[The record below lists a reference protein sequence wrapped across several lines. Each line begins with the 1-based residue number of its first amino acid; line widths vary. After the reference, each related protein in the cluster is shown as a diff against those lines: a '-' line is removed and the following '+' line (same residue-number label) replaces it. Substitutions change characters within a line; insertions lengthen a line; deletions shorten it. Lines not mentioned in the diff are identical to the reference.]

1 MKTEIPISDLNEAVD
16 SPAVLVSGRVSG
28 RVSGLSAKENDDIS
42 LLDLLII
49 LGEGKGIIFAVTAG
63 FIIFAIILSLIM
75 PKSYTASVM
84 LLPPQE
90 SNSIGSALNSQLG
103 GMAAL
108 LGSGLGLKNTN
119 DTYIAMFKSEAVE
132 DGMVEHFGLMQQY
145 HVKFLSDARKIF
157 ESHTTLDGSG
167 KDGMIHIAIV
177 DKDPNRAA
185 QLANG
190 YVDQFRLL
198 SENIAITEASQR
210 RLFFQ
215 KELEKTKDQL
225 ANAEEALKLTESTT
239 GVMQVDMQARALTES
254 ASSLRGQIT
263 AKEVQIQG
271 METYATG
278 ENSQLVQA
286 ESELASLRAQLAK
299 VGGSEDSPG
308 SELIIPKGKVPQA
321 GLEFIRK
328 QRDVKY
334 YETIF
339 DILARQFE
347 AAKLDEAK
355 EGAIIQVVAPAT
367 VPDRRSSPKRA
378 IIVIVATLVGVFFG
392 VLFALLRGAL
402 QYAKQDPETNIK
414 LEHLR
419 RALFRRRQTAN

>member
-1 MKTEIPISDLNEAVD
+1 M
-16 SPAVLVSGRVSG
+16 
-28 RVSGLSAKENDDIS
+28 SACS
-42 LLDLLII
+42 R
-49 LGEGKGIIFAVTAG
+49 A
-63 FIIFAIILSLIM
+63 
-75 PKSYTASVM
+75 
-84 LLPPQE
+84 
-90 SNSIGSALNSQLG
+90 
-103 GMAAL
+103 
-108 LGSGLGLKNTN
+108 
-119 DTYIAMFKSEAVE
+119 
-132 DGMVEHFGLMQQY
+132 VEHFGLIQQY
-145 HVKFLSDARKIF
+145 HVKFLSDARKAF
-157 ESHTTLDGSG
+157 ESHVKLDGTG
-167 KDGMIHIAIV
+167 KDGMIHISIV
-177 DKDPNRAA
+177 DKDPVRAA
-185 QLANG
+185 ELTNG

-215 KELEKTKDQL
+215 KELEKTKDEL
-225 ANAEEALKLTESTT
+225 ATAEEALKQTESTT

-254 ASSLRGQIT
+254 ASGLRAQIA
-263 AKEVQIQG
+263 AKKVQIQG

-278 ENSQLVQA
+278 ENYQLVQA

-299 VGGSEDSPG
+299 VGGSEDTPG
-308 SELIIPKGKVPQA
+308 SELVIPKGKVPEA

-328 QRDVKY
+328 ERDVKY
-334 YETIF
+334 YTTIF

-378 IIVIVATLVGVFFG
+378 IIVIVATFVGFFFG

-402 QYAKQDPETNIK
+402 EYSKQDPEMNIK

>member
-16 SPAVLVSGRVSG
+16 SPAVLVPGRVSG
-28 RVSGLSAKENDDIS
+28 HLSGQNVKENDDIS

-49 LGEGKGIIFAVTAG
+49 LGEGKGIIFAVTVG
-63 FIIFAIILSLIM
+63 FIIFAFIVSLIM

-90 SNSIGSALNSQLG
+90 SNSLGSALNSQLG

-321 GLEFIRK
+321 GLEFVRK

-339 DILARQFE
+339 EILARQFE
-347 AAKLDEAK
+347 AAKLDEAR

-378 IIVIVATLVGVFFG
+378 IIVIVATFVGVFFG

-419 RALFRRRQTAN
+419 RALFRRRQTAH

>member
-1 MKTEIPISDLNEAVD
+1 MKTQIPLTDLNEAVD
-16 SPAVLVSGRVSG
+16 SPAVLGGGNVSGQSTN
-28 RVSGLSAKENDDIS
+28 ANDDLSVI
-42 LLDLLII
+42 DLLIV
-49 LGEGKGIIFAVTAG
+49 LAEGKRIIFAVTAG
-63 FIIFAIILSLIM
+63 FAIVAIILSLIM
-75 PKSYTASVM
+75 PKSYTATVT

-90 SNSIGSALNSQLG
+90 SNSMGSTLSSQLG
-103 GMAAL
+103 SMAAL
-108 LGSGLGLKNTN
+108 LGGGLGIKNTN
-119 DTYIAMFKSEAVE
+119 DTYVGLFKSEAVE
-132 DGMVEHFGLMQQY
+132 NRMVEHFGLMQEY
-145 HVKFLSDARKIF
+145 DKKFLSDARTAF
-157 ESHTTLDGSG
+157 ESHVKLDGSG
-167 KDGMIHIAIV
+167 KDGMIHISIV
-177 DKDPNRAA
+177 DKDPVRAA
-185 QLANG
+185 ELTNG

-215 KELEKTKDQL
+215 KELEKTKDEL
-225 ANAEEALKLTESTT
+225 ATAEEALKQTESAT

-254 ASSLRGQIT
+254 ASSLRGQIA
-263 AKEVQIQG
+263 AKKVQIQG
-271 METYATG
+271 MSSYATG
-278 ENSQLVQA
+278 ENYQLTQA
-286 ESELASLRAQLAK
+286 ENELASLRAQLAK

-308 SELIIPKGKVPQA
+308 SELIIPKGKVPEA

-334 YETIF
+334 YEAIF
-339 DILARQFE
+339 DIIARQFE

-378 IIVIVATLVGVFFG
+378 LIVIVATFVGLFFG

-402 QYAKQDPETNIK
+402 QYVKQDPEMNFK

-419 RALFRRRQTAN
+419 RALFRRRQTAH

>member
-225 ANAEEALKLTESTT
+225 ATAEEALKLTELTT

-286 ESELASLRAQLAK
+286 ESELASLRSQLAK

-378 IIVIVATLVGVFFG
+378 IIVIVATFVGLFFG

>member
-1 MKTEIPISDLNEAVD
+1 MKTQIPLTDSNEAVD
-16 SPAVLVSGRVSG
+16 SPDVHGGDHVSGQ
-28 RVSGLSAKENDDIS
+28 SAKANDDLS
-42 LLDLLII
+42 LIDLLIV
-49 LGEGKGIIFAVTAG
+49 LAEGKRIIFAVTAG
-63 FIIFAIILSLIM
+63 FAIFAILVSLIL
-75 PKSYTASVM
+75 PKSYTATVT

-90 SNSIGSALNSQLG
+90 NSSMGSALNSQLG
-103 GMAAL
+103 SIGAL
-108 LGSGLGLKNTN
+108 LGGGLGLKNTN
-119 DTYIAMFKSEAVE
+119 DTYVGLFKSEALE
-132 DGMVEHFGLMQQY
+132 NSMVEHFGLIQQY
-145 HVKFLSDARKIF
+145 HVKFLSDARKAF
-157 ESHTTLDGSG
+157 ESHVKLDGTG
-167 KDGMIHIAIV
+167 KDGMIHISIV
-177 DKDPNRAA
+177 DKDPVRAA
-185 QLANG
+185 ELTNG

-215 KELEKTKDQL
+215 KELEKTKEQL
-225 ANAEEALKLTESTT
+225 ATAEEALKQTEAAT

-254 ASSLRGQIT
+254 ASSLRGQIA
-263 AKEVQIQG
+263 AKKVQIQG

-278 ENSQLVQA
+278 ENYQLVQA

-308 SELIIPKGKVPQA
+308 SELVIPKGKVPAA

-328 QRDVKY
+328 ERDVKY
-334 YETIF
+334 YEAIF
-339 DILARQFE
+339 DIIARQFE

-378 IIVIVATLVGVFFG
+378 IIVIVATCVGFFFG
-392 VLFALLRGAL
+392 VLFALLHGAL
-402 QYAKQDPETNIK
+402 QYAKQDPEMNIK

>member
-1 MKTEIPISDLNEAVD
+1 
-16 SPAVLVSGRVSG
+16 
-28 RVSGLSAKENDDIS
+28 
-42 LLDLLII
+42 
-49 LGEGKGIIFAVTAG
+49 
-63 FIIFAIILSLIM
+63 
-75 PKSYTASVM
+75 
-84 LLPPQE
+84 
-90 SNSIGSALNSQLG
+90 
-103 GMAAL
+103 
-108 LGSGLGLKNTN
+108 
-119 DTYIAMFKSEAVE
+119 
-132 DGMVEHFGLMQQY
+132 MVEHFGLIQRY
-145 HVKFLSDARKIF
+145 HVKFLSDARKAF
-157 ESHTTLDGSG
+157 ESHVKLDGSG
-167 KDGMIHIAIV
+167 KDGMIHISIV
-177 DKDPNRAA
+177 DKDPVRAA
-185 QLANG
+185 ELTNG

-215 KELEKTKDQL
+215 KELEKTKDEL
-225 ANAEEALKLTESTT
+225 ATAEEALKQTESTT

-254 ASSLRGQIT
+254 ASGLRAQIA
-263 AKEVQIQG
+263 AKKVQIQG

-278 ENSQLVQA
+278 ENYQLVQA

-299 VGGSEDSPG
+299 VGGSEDTPG
-308 SELIIPKGKVPQA
+308 SELVIPKGKVPEA

-328 QRDVKY
+328 ERDVKY
-334 YETIF
+334 YTTIF

-378 IIVIVATLVGVFFG
+378 IIVIVATFVGFFFG

-402 QYAKQDPETNIK
+402 EYSKQDPEMNIK

>member
-1 MKTEIPISDLNEAVD
+1 MQISPQGVAAIDPLHIGAN
-16 SPAVLVSGRVSG
+16 PYVLS
-28 RVSGLSAKENDDIS
+28 
-42 LLDLLII
+42 
-49 LGEGKGIIFAVTAG
+49 
-63 FIIFAIILSLIM
+63 
-75 PKSYTASVM
+75 
-84 LLPPQE
+84 
-90 SNSIGSALNSQLG
+90 
-103 GMAAL
+103 
-108 LGSGLGLKNTN
+108 
-119 DTYIAMFKSEAVE
+119 
-132 DGMVEHFGLMQQY
+132 LMQQY

-157 ESHTTLDGSG
+157 ESHTTVDGSG
-167 KDGMIHIAIV
+167 KDGMIHISVV

-225 ANAEEALKLTESTT
+225 ATAEEALKQTESTT

-254 ASSLRGQIT
+254 ASNLRAQIA
-263 AKEVQIQG
+263 AKKVQIQG

-286 ESELASLRAQLAK
+286 QSELASLRAQLAK

-378 IIVIVATLVGVFFG
+378 IIVIVATFVGFFFG
-392 VLFALLRGAL
+392 VLFALLRGAME
-402 QYAKQDPETNIK
+402 YVRQDPEMNIK

-419 RALFRRRQTAN
+419 RALFRRRQIAN

>member
-1 MKTEIPISDLNEAVD
+1 MMKTQIPLTDLNEAAD
-16 SPAVLVSGRVSG
+16 SPAVVGGLHVSGQSAKANDD
-28 RVSGLSAKENDDIS
+28 LSAI
-42 LLDLLII
+42 DLLIA
-49 LGEGKGIIFAVTAG
+49 LAEGKRIIFSVTAG
-63 FIIFAIILSLIM
+63 FTIFAIILSLIM
-75 PKSYTASVM
+75 PKSYTANVT

-90 SNSIGSALNSQLG
+90 NNSMGSALSSQLG

-108 LGSGLGLKNTN
+108 LSGGLGLKNTN
-119 DTYIAMFKSEAVE
+119 ETYIGLFKSEAVE
-132 DGMVEHFGLMQQY
+132 NSMVEHFGLIQQY
-145 HVKFLSDARKIF
+145 HVKFLSDARKAF
-157 ESHTTLDGSG
+157 ESHVKLDGTG
-167 KDGMIHIAIV
+167 KDGMIHISIV
-177 DKDPNRAA
+177 DKDPVRAA
-185 QLANG
+185 ELTNG

-215 KELEKTKDQL
+215 KELEKTKDEL
-225 ANAEEALKLTESTT
+225 ATAEEALKQTESST

-254 ASSLRGQIT
+254 ASSLRGQIA
-263 AKEVQIQG
+263 AKKVQIQG

-278 ENSQLVQA
+278 ENSQLMQA
-286 ESELASLRAQLAK
+286 QSELASLRAQLAK

-339 DILARQFE
+339 DIIARQFE

-378 IIVIVATLVGVFFG
+378 LIVIVATFVGFFFG
-392 VLFALLRGAL
+392 IFFALLRGAIDH
-402 QYAKQDPETNIK
+402 AKQDPETSIK

-419 RALFRRRQTAN
+419 RALFRGRRTAF

>member
-419 RALFRRRQTAN
+419 RALFRRRQTAH

>member
-1 MKTEIPISDLNEAVD
+1 MMKTQIPLTDLNEAEAVD
-16 SPAVLVSGRVSG
+16 APAVPGGGHVSGQ
-28 RVSGLSAKENDDIS
+28 SAKANDELS
-42 LLDLLII
+42 LIDLLII
-49 LGEGKGIIFAVTAG
+49 LAEGKRIIFAVTAG
-63 FIIFAIILSLIM
+63 FAIFAILVSLIL
-75 PKSYTASVM
+75 PKSYTATLT

-90 SNSIGSALNSQLG
+90 SSSMSSALNSQLG
-103 GMAAL
+103 SIGAL

-119 DTYIAMFKSEAVE
+119 DTYVGLFKSEALE
-132 DGMVEHFGLMQQY
+132 NSMVEHFGLIQQY
-145 HVKFLSDARKIF
+145 HVKFLSDARKAF
-157 ESHTTLDGSG
+157 ESHVKLDGSG
-167 KDGMIHIAIV
+167 KDGMIHISIV
-177 DKDPNRAA
+177 DKDPVRAA
-185 QLANG
+185 ELTNG

-225 ANAEEALKLTESTT
+225 ATAEEALKQTESTT

-254 ASSLRGQIT
+254 ATSLRGQIA
-263 AKEVQIQG
+263 AKKVQIQG

-278 ENSQLVQA
+278 ENYQLVQA
-286 ESELASLRAQLAK
+286 ENELASLRAQLAK

-308 SELIIPKGKVPQA
+308 SELVIPKGKVPEA
-321 GLEFIRK
+321 GLEFVRK
-328 QRDVKY
+328 ERDVKY
-334 YETIF
+334 YTTIF

-378 IIVIVATLVGVFFG
+378 IIVIVATFVGFFFG
-392 VLFALLRGAL
+392 VLFALLRGAME
-402 QYAKQDPETNIK
+402 YVRQDPEMNIK

-419 RALFRRRQTAN
+419 RALFRRRQIAN

>member
-1 MKTEIPISDLNEAVD
+1 MKTQIPLTELNEAVD
-16 SPAVLVSGRVSG
+16 SPAVLGGGHDSGQ
-28 RVSGLSAKENDDIS
+28 SAKANDDLSVI
-42 LLDLLII
+42 DLLII
-49 LGEGKGIIFAVTAG
+49 LAEGKRIIFAVTAG
-63 FIIFAIILSLIM
+63 FAVFAIILSLIM
-75 PKSYTASVM
+75 TKSYTATVT

-90 SNSIGSALNSQLG
+90 SDSMGSTLSSQLG
-103 GMAAL
+103 SMAAL
-108 LGSGLGLKNTN
+108 LGGGLGIKNNN
-119 DTYIAMFKSEAVE
+119 DTYVGLFRSEALE
-132 DGMVEHFGLMQQY
+132 NSMIERFGLMQEY
-145 HVKFLSDARKIF
+145 DKKFLSDARKAF
-157 ESHTTLDGSG
+157 ESHVKLDGSG
-167 KDGMIHIAIV
+167 KDGMIHISIV
-177 DKDPNRAA
+177 DKDPVRAA
-185 QLANG
+185 ELTNG

-215 KELEKTKDQL
+215 KELEKTKDEL
-225 ANAEEALKLTESTT
+225 AKAEESLKQTESAT

-254 ASSLRGQIT
+254 ASSLRGQIA
-263 AKEVQIQG
+263 AKKVQIQG

-278 ENSQLVQA
+278 ENYQLTQA
-286 ESELASLRAQLAK
+286 QNELASLRAQLAK

-308 SELIIPKGKVPQA
+308 SELIIPKGKVPEA

-334 YETIF
+334 YEAIF
-339 DILARQFE
+339 DIIARQFE
-347 AAKLDEAK
+347 AAKLDEAR

-378 IIVIVATLVGVFFG
+378 LIVIAATFVGFFFG

-402 QYAKQDPETNIK
+402 QYVKQDPEMNVK

-419 RALFRRRQTAN
+419 RALFRRRQTAH

>member
-1 MKTEIPISDLNEAVD
+1 MKTETPISDLNEAVD
-16 SPAVLVSGRVSG
+16 ASAMLVSGHLSG
-28 RVSGLSAKENDDIS
+28 RNVKENDDIS
-42 LLDLLII
+42 VLDLLIV
-49 LGEGKGIIFAVTAG
+49 LAEGKRIIFAVTAG
-63 FIIFAIILSLIM
+63 FVIFAIILSLIM
-75 PKSYTASVM
+75 TKSYTANVT
-84 LLPPQE
+84 LLPPQD
-90 SNSIGSALNSQLG
+90 SNSMGNALSSQLG

-108 LGSGLGLKNTN
+108 LSGGLGLKNTN
-119 DTYIAMFKSEAVE
+119 DTYVAMFRSESVE
-132 DGMVEHFGLMQQY
+132 NGMVEHFSLMQQY

-157 ESHTTLDGSG
+157 ESHTTVDGSG
-167 KDGMIHIAIV
+167 KDGMIHISVV

-225 ANAEEALKLTESTT
+225 ATAEEALKQTESTT

-254 ASSLRGQIT
+254 ASNLRAQIA
-263 AKEVQIQG
+263 AKKVQIQG

-286 ESELASLRAQLAK
+286 QSELASLRAQLAK

-378 IIVIVATLVGVFFG
+378 IIVIVATFVGVFLG

-414 LEHLR
+414 LAHLR
-419 RALFRRRQTAN
+419 RALFRRRQTAH